1 MKTVMIEMTEEQAR
15 CFLGYARMTL
25 DDQALYHAQYGGLE
39 ERIEELSAI
48 VDTIQGAI
56 DNRTKR
62 LVQNLIGNGCTYQE
76 AKEIAA

>member
-56 DNRTKR
+56 DNRTER
-62 LVQNLIGNGCTYQE
+62 LVRDLVDTGCTISE
-76 AKEIAA
+76 AREIAA